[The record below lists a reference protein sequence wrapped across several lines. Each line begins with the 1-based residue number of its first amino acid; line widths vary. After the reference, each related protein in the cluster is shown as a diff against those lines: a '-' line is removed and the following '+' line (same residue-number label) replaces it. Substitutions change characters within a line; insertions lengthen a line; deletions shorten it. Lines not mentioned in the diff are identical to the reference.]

1 MGHLCHRT
9 VEEVAMEEGI
19 GHHKEAE
26 AEGTGVKTM
35 PLLVQHHDAGC
46 AAPCKEGRTEG
57 ERERRERVLTGERER
72 EGRERVLTGERV
84 RERERGR
91 EGDSNQTSRKL
102 ALNNNI
108 LRENQD
114 SLVL

>member
-1 MGHLCHRT
+1 M
-9 VEEVAMEEGI
+9 
-19 GHHKEAE
+19 
-26 AEGTGVKTM
+26 
-35 PLLVQHHDAGC
+35 
-46 AAPCKEGRTEG
+46 
-57 ERERRERVLTGERER
+57 
-72 EGRERVLTGERV
+72 GRERVREGERV